1 MGHHREPS
9 YGAGDW
15 RPPAREAPT
24 AGTSPARLDSVFQT
38 QTAPNTPSTFH
49 IKDRHCPCP
58 FYITYMFC
66 NTEKNQHYVSIL
78 MISFQ
83 NIIHIFYTTLYR
95 FFNTIIYMF
104 SRHIHV

>member
-1 MGHHREPS
+1 MGHHRGPS

-38 QTAPNTPSTFH
+38 QTVPNTPSTFH

-66 NTEKNQHYVSIL
+66 NTEKKSTLCKYFNDIFSKYYTYFL
-78 MISFQ
+78 YD
-83 NIIHIFYTTLYR
+83 IIQVF
-95 FFNTIIYMF
+95 
-104 SRHIHV
+104 